1 MYKTTKKTL
10 LLGGIGYA
18 DLCHKPGLTTT
29 HLTGMTARIKQ
40 YHCVLLQIVYHNTS
54 LGKKDLV
61 SILGFS

>member
-18 DLCHKPGLTTT
+18 DQCHKPGLRTT
-29 HLTGMTARIKQ
+29 HLMGMTTKIEQ
-40 YHCVLLQIVYHNTS
+40 YHRVLLQIAYPNTS
-54 LGKKDLV
+54 LGNKDLV